1 MKNLVQARNPVVRDP
16 LNANNTIT
24 AILAIV
30 SVGIILSLMIGGEQA
45 VRSWPSVSYLLRINP
60 LNTYFVKF
68 GWFWTLAPLIGVYVL
83 EYLRRDGDRVV
94 ALATPTAASRRLIR
108 RLLFLL
114 LATLIWY
121 GIVQA
126 FDVVLQATG
135 ICSDGMHVTLHA
147 CKSSEQQ
154 WHGFDIS
161 GHCFLLIYSS
171 LIYAYDG
178 PVVFSNTQPYSNIV
192 EQLLYWTIAF
202 VRIVW
207 LLMLFI
213 TATFFHDTLSK
224 ILGTCF
230 GFMSWMLLDW
240 LNSKIKR

>member
-161 GHCFLLIYSS
+161 GHCFL
-171 LIYAYDG
+171 
-178 PVVFSNTQPYSNIV
+178 
-192 EQLLYWTIAF
+192 WTIAF